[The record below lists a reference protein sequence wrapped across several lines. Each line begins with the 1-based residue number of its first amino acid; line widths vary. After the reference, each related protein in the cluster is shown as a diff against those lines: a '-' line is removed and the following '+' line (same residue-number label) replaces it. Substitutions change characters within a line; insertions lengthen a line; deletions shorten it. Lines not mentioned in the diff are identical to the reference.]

1 MKANNLVFFKFKY
14 EDLLMDDRLTGSI
27 LIILGLLIA
36 GLGGT
41 MSNVLLA
48 VFYIVGFLMAFVGL
62 GFLLKYRRA
71 SLQQD

>member
-1 MKANNLVFFKFKY
+1 
-14 EDLLMDDRLTGSI
+14 MDDRLIGSI

-62 GFLLKYRRA
+62 GFLLKYRK
-71 SLQQD
+71 STLQED

>member
-1 MKANNLVFFKFKY
+1 
-14 EDLLMDDRLTGSI
+14 MDDRFIGSM
-27 LIILGLLIA
+27 LIIFGLLLA

-62 GFLLKYRRA
+62 GFLLKYRK
-71 SLQQD
+71 STLQED

>member
-1 MKANNLVFFKFKY
+1 
-14 EDLLMDDRLTGSI
+14 MDDRLIGSI
-27 LIILGLLIA
+27 LIVIGLLIA

-62 GFLLKYRRA
+62 GFLLKYRKS
-71 SLQQD
+71 SLQEE

>member
-1 MKANNLVFFKFKY
+1 
-14 EDLLMDDRLTGSI
+14 MDDRLIGSI
-27 LIILGLLIA
+27 LIIFGLLIA

-62 GFLLKYRRA
+62 GFLLKYRKSTLRE
-71 SLQQD
+71 D